1 MTGLVTNRKEI
12 GAGLDQIRYAGVLEA
27 VELVLGRE
35 PQILLQ
41 MVGPEVSEMLSRMVC
56 RSRTKAGTKK
66 IPVSGA

>member
-12 GAGLDQIRYAGVLEA
+12 GASLDQIRYAGVLEA

-41 MVGPEVSEMLSRMVC
+41 MVGPEVSEMFRRMVF
-56 RSRTKAGTKK
+56 RPRTKAGTKK